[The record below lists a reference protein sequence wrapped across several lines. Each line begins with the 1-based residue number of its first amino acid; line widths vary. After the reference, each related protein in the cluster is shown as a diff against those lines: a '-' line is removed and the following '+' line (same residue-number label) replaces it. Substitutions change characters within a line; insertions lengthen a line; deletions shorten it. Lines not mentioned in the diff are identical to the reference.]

1 VGPRL
6 LRFLDAPVVVDL
18 DGESSAPLNGSPQKR
33 KRE

>member
-1 VGPRL
+1 MGPRL

-18 DGESSAPLNGSPQKR
+18 DGKSSTPLNGSPQKR